1 MNELLVSFYDYRL
14 PHNVLEERKRNV
26 RKLLENVIA
35 RLSKFASRLLPC
47 ILLQCDKDED
57 THQGGTPIVTVK
69 QQITQEEIQ
78 SVLTRGVELVEKET
92 DLRRLLLE
100 GNKGQPLRIKLGV
113 DPTHYDLTI
122 GHAVVFRKLRQFQQM
137 GHKAV
142 VVIGDWTARLG
153 DPSDRLEA
161 RKPLTAEQVNEN
173 AKTYFDQFFRIVDRD
188 LTEVRYQSEW
198 FDTFNLGDAI
208 RLLSHKTV
216 AQMLA
221 RDDFS
226 NRYKSGTEIHLSE
239 FMYPL
244 LQGYDSVMLK
254 SDVEIGGT
262 DQTFNLFVGREL
274 QPIFGQASQQ
284 ILTMKLIVGLDGY
297 KKMGKSLSNYIAM
310 TAPAHDM
317 FGKLMSLPDH
327 AMMSYFETL
336 TDVPQAELAEFSR
349 QMADGSLNPR
359 NIKLRMAREI
369 VTVFH
374 NAVAAK
380 EAEEAFVRQFSE
392 RKLPTDIPDYH
403 LSEPTNIISLMASAR
418 LASSKSEARRLVQQ
432 GGVSF
437 FPEGET
443 SIAENIVDAEQI
455 VPLRDGAILKVG
467 KRHYIRIR
475 V

>member
-1 MNELLVSFYDYRL
+1 M
-14 PHNVLEERKRNV
+14 
-26 RKLLENVIA
+26 
-35 RLSKFASRLLPC
+35 
-47 ILLQCDKDED
+47 
-57 THQGGTPIVTVK
+57 TVK
-69 QQITQEEIQ
+69 QQPTQQEIE
-78 SVLTRGVELVEKET
+78 SVLTRGVEQVEKEA

-161 RKPLTAEQVNEN
+161 RKPLTAEQVSEN
-173 AKTYFDQFFRIVDRD
+173 AKTYFEQFFKIVDRD
-188 LTEVRYQSEW
+188 LTEVHYQSEW
-198 FDTFNLGDAI
+198 FNTFDLAQAI
-208 RLLSHKTV
+208 QLLSHKTV

-226 NRYKSGTEIHLSE
+226 NRYKSGTEIYLSE

-274 QPIFGQASQQ
+274 QPIFGQPSQQ
-284 ILTMKLIVGLDGY
+284 ILTMTLIVGLDGY

-310 TAPAHDM
+310 TAPANDM

-336 TDVPQAELAEFSR
+336 TDVPQSELAEFSHK
-349 QMADGSLNPR
+349 MADGSLNPR
-359 NIKLRMAREI
+359 NVKMRMAREV

-374 NAVAAK
+374 SAEAAR

-392 RKLPTDIPDYH
+392 RRLPTDIPDYQ
-403 LSEPTNIISLMASAR
+403 LSESTNVITLMVNAQ
-418 LASSKSEARRLVQQ
+418 LAKSKSEARRLVQQ

-437 FPEGET
+437 YPDGEAGA
-443 SIAENIVDAEQI
+443 AENIADVDYS
-455 VPLRDGAILKVG
+455 VPVKDGAILKVG
-467 KRHYIRIR
+467 KLRYMRIR
-475 V
+475 G